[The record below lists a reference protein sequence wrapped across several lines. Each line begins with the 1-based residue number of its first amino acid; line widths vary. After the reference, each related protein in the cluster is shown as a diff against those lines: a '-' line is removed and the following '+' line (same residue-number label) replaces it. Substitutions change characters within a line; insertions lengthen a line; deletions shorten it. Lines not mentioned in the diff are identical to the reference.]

1 MRYRIGCSLRLSVL
15 YCALIVLGVLCGYA
29 HAKGIPQPVGYVN
42 DFAHILKPQT
52 VKRLKRIVMELKQ
65 KTGVEFVIVTIKG
78 AGGDDIFDYSMRLF
92 QKWGIGEKG
101 KDNGVLFLVDIG
113 DRKLRINTGY
123 GMEGI
128 LPDGL
133 LGRIRDRYIL
143 PYFRKGDYDKG
154 ILNGVMAIAN
164 IIAKA
169 YHVRLNGN
177 IKAEN
182 PAKVHGWKV
191 NYVDIV
197 LLIGLLFFTTPFFL
211 PLIFGASRG
220 SYRSD
225 WDDPF
230 GGGFG
235 SGGLGG
241 GFGGFGGG
249 SSGGGG
255 VGGSW

>member
-1 MRYRIGCSLRLSVL
+1 MLRSRISFLVSLFLLISVT
-15 YCALIVLGVLCGYA
+15 VYA
-29 HAKGIPQPVGYVN
+29 AIPQPVGYVN

-52 VKRLKRIVMELKQ
+52 VKELNSIILQIKR
-65 KTGVEFVIVTIKG
+65 KTGVEIAVVTIKSTE
-78 AGGDDIFDYSMRLF
+78 GDDIFDYSMKLF
-92 QKWGIGEKG
+92 EKWGIGEKG

-123 GMEGI
+123 GVEGI

-143 PYFRKGDYDKG
+143 PYFRKGDYDDG
-154 ILNGVMAIAN
+154 ILNGVKAIAAT
-164 IIAKA
+164 IAKA
-169 YHVRLNGN
+169 YNVKLD
-177 IKAEN
+177 KSVSPVE
-182 PAKVHGWKV
+182 AKRGKLSSI
-191 NYVDIV
+191 DI
-197 LLIGLLFFTTPFFL
+197 ILLFAALFFILPFFM
-211 PLIFGASRG
+211 PMMFGFFLG
-220 SYRSD
+220 SYRTG
-225 WDDPF
+225 WDSPL

-235 SGGLGG
+235 GGGLGG